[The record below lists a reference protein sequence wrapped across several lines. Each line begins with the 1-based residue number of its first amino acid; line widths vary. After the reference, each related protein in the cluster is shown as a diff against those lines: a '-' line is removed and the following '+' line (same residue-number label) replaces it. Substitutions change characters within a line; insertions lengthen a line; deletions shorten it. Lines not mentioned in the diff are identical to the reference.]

1 VARTIIRET
10 VSSYYPPRARWY
22 SFVFTFGNKV
32 RRCLA
37 LDRIHLPQAM
47 TLGGTMASF
56 LIPGLGFYLRSPKL
70 WGYAAFAGC
79 GLAAFWSVAGY
90 SQMAGNVAFG
100 MLLSIHV
107 SGFVFY
113 CDPLIRD
120 EPFQSRLL
128 YTLLALLAIGLLIY
142 LPGRIY
148 VKHHWVMQVQENGRV
163 ILVQRTFPASAV
175 QRADWVAYHLA
186 GNEDW
191 RAAGGVIVRSG
202 LGFGRVQ
209 AVAGDSV
216 RFSANDFSVN
226 GQSQS
231 PLPHMPTSG
240 EIVVPEKNW
249 FIWPE
254 LGINGHG
261 HIGEDNLS
269 STMLQLAIVP
279 EEHYLGRPFNRWF
292 WRRQILP

>member
-1 VARTIIRET
+1 VARSNIQAAE
-10 VSSYYPPRARWY
+10 SAYYPPRARWY
-22 SFVFTFGNKV
+22 SFLFTFGNKV

-47 TLGGTMASF
+47 TLGGTVASF

-79 GLAAFWSVAGY
+79 GLAAFGSVAGY
-90 SQMAGNVAFG
+90 GQMAGNVALG

-113 CDPLIRD
+113 CDPLIRE

-128 YTLLALLAIGLLIY
+128 YTLLALIAIGLLIY

-148 VKHHWVMQVQENGRV
+148 VKTHWLIQVQENGKV
-163 ILVQRTFPASAV
+163 ILVQRTFPVGAV
-175 QRADWVAYHLA
+175 QRADWVAYRLA

-191 RAAGGVIVRSG
+191 RAGGGVVVRSG

-209 AVAGDSV
+209 AVAGDTV
-216 RFSANDFSVN
+216 RFSAGTFSVN
-226 GQSQS
+226 GRSQA

-240 EIVVPEKNW
+240 EVVVPEKNW

-254 LGINGHG
+254 LGITGHG
-261 HIGEDNLS
+261 HIGEENLS

-279 EEHYLGRPFNRWF
+279 EEHYLGRSLNRWF